1 MAVWHEFTPLAQ
13 TTGAVNLGQG
23 FPVRFFKDPPA
34 HFKDWSSPD
43 FVKESLHRAVNAN
56 HNQYTR
62 SGGHLRLVKAIG
74 AHYSPLMG
82 RELDPLT
89 QITTTV
95 GATEA
100 IFACTQSLLNPGD
113 EVVVFEP
120 AFDIYR

>member
-1 MAVWHEFTPLAQ
+1 ME
-13 TTGAVNLGQG
+13 
-23 FPVRFFKDPPA
+23 
-34 HFKDWSSPD
+34 KDWSSPD
-43 FVKESLHRAVNAN
+43 FVKKALHNAVDGN

-62 SGGHLRLVKAIG
+62 SGGHMRLVKVLAK
-74 AHYSPLMG
+74 HYSPLFG

-89 QITTTV
+89 EVTTTV

-120 AFDIYR
+120 AFDIYRCY